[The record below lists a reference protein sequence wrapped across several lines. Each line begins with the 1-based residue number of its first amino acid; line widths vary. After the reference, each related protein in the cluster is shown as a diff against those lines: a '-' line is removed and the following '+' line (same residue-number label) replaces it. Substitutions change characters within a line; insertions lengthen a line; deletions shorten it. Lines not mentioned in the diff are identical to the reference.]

1 MPDDLPNNI
10 FEVCIGPLAEAVA
23 TTYYRD
29 PLHIRVCAIEEMS
42 ELTKEIAKNLRYCDR
57 KSKDGMAEEIGH
69 VVLMAFA
76 LMYDSGIDILEV
88 LEPMRNAVDRMLA
101 ANPKFSAVTSTY
113 HP

>member
-10 FEVCIGPLAEAVA
+10 FEAHIGPLAEAVA

-29 PLHIRVCAIEEMS
+29 PMHIRVCAIEEMS
-42 ELTKEIAKNLRYCDR
+42 ELTKEIAKSLRYCDR
-57 KSKDGMAEEIGH
+57 KSKDRMAEEIGH
-69 VVLMAFA
+69 VLLMAFA
-76 LMYDSGIDILEV
+76 LMYDSGIDIQEV

-101 ANPKFSAVTSTY
+101 ANPKFNAFTGAY

>member
-1 MPDDLPNNI
+1 MPDDLPNNL
-10 FEVCIGPLAEAVA
+10 FEAHIGPLAKAVA

-42 ELTKEIAKNLRYCDR
+42 ELTKEIAKNLRYCGR
-57 KSKDGMAEEIGH
+57 KSKDEMAEEIGH

-88 LEPMRNAVDRMLA
+88 LDPMRNVVDRMLA
-101 ANPKFSAVTSTY
+101 ANPKFNAFTGVY

>member
-10 FEVCIGPLAEAVA
+10 FEVCIEPLAKAVA
-23 TTYYRD
+23 ATYCRD

-42 ELTKEIAKNLRYCDR
+42 ELTKEITKNIRYCDR
-57 KSKDGMAEEIGH
+57 KSKDSMAEEIGH

-76 LMYDSGIDILEV
+76 LMYDNGIDIQEV

-101 ANPKFSAVTSTY
+101 ANPKFNAFTGAY
-113 HP
+113 HT